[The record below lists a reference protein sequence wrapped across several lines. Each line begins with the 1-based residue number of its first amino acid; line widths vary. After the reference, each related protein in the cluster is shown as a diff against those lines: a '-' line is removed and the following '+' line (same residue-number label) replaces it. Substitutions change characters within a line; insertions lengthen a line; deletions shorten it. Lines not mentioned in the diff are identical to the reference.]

1 MEVNDNTYF
10 CFKVFLP
17 FYFVL
22 GAQPTDNVVIVS
34 GEQGKDSTKHI
45 LKHVSISLHMPLP
58 SRLPYNIEQSSMCYT
73 WNSWLSCRSLLVI
86 HFKYSTVILVSETAA
101 SVKCKS
107 LNTEFDT
114 Q

>member
-10 CFKVFLP
+10 CFKFFLP

-22 GAQPTDNVVIVS
+22 GAPTDNVVIVS

-45 LKHVSISLHMPLP
+45 LKHVSILLHAPLP

-86 HFKYSTVILVSETAA
+86 YFKYSTVIPVSVAAA

-114 Q
+114 E